1 MIYVEQYPPFSI
13 SCVHLHYEIASLM
26 SQIYKYKLKK
36 KIKNYLFY
44 DYHKYWSVIQLIQ
57 LNILMILI
65 VLKVVLNN
73 IKNKILIFKRVLK
86 YNNY

>member
-44 DYHKYWSVIQLIQ
+44 DYHKYWSVIQL
-57 LNILMILI
+57 NILMILI
-65 VLKVVLNN
+65 LKIVFNN
-73 IKNKILIFKRVLK
+73 IKNEILIFKKVLK